1 MSGSSAPGAAAPWLD
16 EAIAAI
22 ARPESEAPSVAVLGS
37 HSALEVCRGAKA
49 QGLTSIVVAQR
60 GRHRTYSRHFAFDP
74 STGTG
79 CVDRVIEVERFRDV
93 LDRGVQAELGAARAI
108 FVPHRSFEVYLDSDY
123 ERIENDFRVPMF
135 GNRRLLR
142 IEERE
147 LHPNQYDLL
156 AAAGI
161 RHPQLFADHRDIDRP
176 VLVKVLEAERGFE
189 RAFFIARSPEE
200 FERIAEARVAA
211 GVFTEAALAAATIE
225 EYVLGALVNF
235 NFFYSPLA
243 DRLEL
248 LGTDTRR
255 QTNVAGLATVPA
267 ALQEEVLQA
276 IPLKYEEAGHVAVT
290 VLESMLEM
298 VLEAGERF
306 VAAAREHYAPGVIG
320 PFALQSIIVPGPPKK
335 DMVVVDVSPR
345 VPGSPGIAATPY
357 SAYLHGRPVPVG
369 ERIAMEI
376 RSAIYGGRLGEILT

>member
-1 MSGSSAPGAAAPWLD
+1 MSVRNGGTEMTWLD
-16 EAIAAI
+16 EAI
-22 ARPESEAPSVAVLGS
+22 RRLEPDVLSVAVLGS

-49 QGLTSIVVAQR
+49 QGLPSVVVAQR
-60 GRHRTYSRHFAFDP
+60 GRHRTYAEHFATDP
-74 STGTG
+74 VTETG
-79 CVDRVIEVERFRDV
+79 CVDRTILVERFRDV
-93 LDRGVQAELGAARAI
+93 LDERVQAELNDLSAV
-108 FVPHRSFEVYLDSDY
+108 FVPHRSFEVYLESDY
-123 ERIENDFRVPMF
+123 DRIENDFRVPMF

-161 RHPQLFADHRDIDRP
+161 RHPVLYKDHRDIDRP

-189 RAFFIARSPEE
+189 RAFFIARSPQE
-200 FERIAEARVAA
+200 FERIAEARIGA
-211 GVFTEAALAAATIE
+211 GVFTERALAAATIE

-235 NFFYSPLA
+235 NFYYSPLA

-255 QTNVAGLATVPA
+255 QTNVSGLANVPA
-267 ALQEEVLQA
+267 ALQEAVVEA
-276 IPLKYEEAGHVAVT
+276 IPLKFEEAGHIAVT

-298 VLEAGERF
+298 VFEAGERF
-306 VAAAREHYAPGVIG
+306 VAAAAEHYAPGVIG

-357 SAYLHGRPVPVG
+357 SAYLHGRPIPVG

-376 RSAIYGGRLGEILT
+376 RAAAYAGRLGEILT

>member
-1 MSGSSAPGAAAPWLD
+1 MTWLVD
-16 EAIAAI
+16 AISRLEADNLC
-22 ARPESEAPSVAVLGS
+22 VAVLGS

-49 QGLTSIVVAQR
+49 QGFPSVVVAER
-60 GRHRTYSRHFAFDP
+60 GRHRTYAEHFATNLAT
-74 STGTG
+74 STG
-79 CVDRVIEVERFRDV
+79 CVDKTIVVDRFQDI
-93 LDRGVQAELGAARAI
+93 LDASVQAELNDLRAI
-108 FVPHRSFEVYLDSDY
+108 FVPHRSFEVYLNSDY
-123 ERIENDFRVPMF
+123 ERIENEFRVPMF
-135 GNRRLLR
+135 GNRHLLR

-156 AAAGI
+156 AAAEI
-161 RHPQLFADHRDIDRP
+161 RHPRLYKDHRDIDRP

-189 RAFFIARSPEE
+189 RAFFIARSPQDY
-200 FERIAEARVAA
+200 ERIAESRIAA
-211 GVFTEAALAAATIE
+211 GVFTERALAAATIE
-225 EYVLGALVNF
+225 EYILGALVNF
-235 NFFYSPLA
+235 NFYYSPLA

-255 QTNVAGLATVPA
+255 QTNISGLANVPA
-267 ALQEEVLQA
+267 SLHEAVVEA
-276 IPLKYEEAGHVAVT
+276 IPLKFEEAGHIAVT

-298 VLEAGERF
+298 VFEAGERF

-357 SAYLHGRPVPVG
+357 STYLHGRPVPVG

-376 RSAIYGGRLGEILT
+376 RAAAYADRLSEILT

>member
-1 MSGSSAPGAAAPWLD
+1 MNEGWLD
-16 EAIAAI
+16 ERIGRLGADDMC
-22 ARPESEAPSVAVLGS
+22 VAVLGS

-49 QGLTSIVVAQR
+49 QGVPSLVVAQA
-60 GRHRTYSRHFAFDP
+60 GRHRTYAEHFATDL

-79 CVDRVIEVERFRDV
+79 CVDRTLVVERFRDV
-93 LDRGVQAELGAARAI
+93 LSEEVQAQLNDARAV

-123 ERIENDFRVPMF
+123 DAIESRFRVPMF

-156 AAAGI
+156 AAAEI
-161 RHPQLFADHRDIDRP
+161 RHPRIFADPADIDRP

-189 RAFFIARSPEE
+189 RAFFVARSPGE
-200 FERIAEARVAA
+200 FQRIAESRIEA
-211 GVFTEAALAAATIE
+211 GVFTERALRAATIE
-225 EYVLGALVNF
+225 EYVLGAQVNF

-248 LGTDTRR
+248 LGTDARR
-255 QTNVAGLATVPA
+255 QTNIAGLASVPA
-267 ALQEEVLQA
+267 SLQAAVVEA
-276 IPLKYEEAGHVAVT
+276 IPLKYEEAGHIAVT

-298 VLEAGERF
+298 AFEAGERF

-320 PFALQSIIVPGPPKK
+320 PFALQSIVVPGPPRKEL
-335 DMVVVDVSPR
+335 VVVDVSPR

-357 SAYLHGRPVPVG
+357 TAYLHGRPVTVG
-369 ERIAMEI
+369 ERIAMEL
-376 RSAIYGGRLGEILT
+376 RAAAYQGRLDAVLT